1 MSEIAG
7 FKYETWEKSSNIAHR
22 DFQHTTMAED
32 FEKAPRRKWG
42 KNHNKPSPNNKNGC
56 EANDGGKHIY
66 EKVRIHRKIYWPFDR
81 KWKDTPYVREICI
94 GCGKKSRK
102 SFWNYDGPV
111 YSEIDE
117 RDMKNGHEY

>member
-42 KNHNKPSPNNKNGC
+42 KNHNKPSPNNKKGC

-66 EKVRIHRKIYWPFDR
+66 EKVRIN
-81 KWKDTPYVREICI
+81 
-94 GCGKKSRK
+94 RK
-102 SFWNYDGPV
+102 SFGLLTV
-111 YSEIDE
+111 SGKLTLMFE
-117 RDMKNGHEY
+117 RCVSVVERKAERVSGTTMVRCTPKLTKGT